1 MRLRSTLLFFLLVS
15 VPLVLMAWIGV
26 MLLRQQQAQAR
37 NAWISV
43 IETKLRAADSLLSQ
57 EMTRLESDLNSL
69 LKDTELTDDALH
81 ELPRDQPLV
90 RHAFLIDARGKMI
103 IPGTNGAARA
113 DVTAFMRRT
122 ESVWESG
129 VRFGSDAVQARR
141 EQARVAPSQQVAQN
155 NRSQQTYD
163 LNSPLSQQDGQATY
177 STKADVRP
185 NVKVS
190 GKTGT
195 AEPVIAAS
203 GWHVWFY
210 GSGPQM
216 IFWQERADR
225 RIAGVEIEMTALLSL
240 LVNRLS
246 GEDAPVAKGLTQVT
260 SSDGKT
266 ILHQWGAA
274 TESEVLPLVAQRTCS
289 SPLGMWRLVYL
300 PARNE
305 SPKVQRAPLIAG
317 LGGAGLA
324 LLAVAFLFL
333 RESTRDIR
341 EARRRVSF
349 VNQVSHELKTPLTNI
364 RLYAEMAQQR
374 VEELDD
380 DTASRHLSVVE
391 AETSRLSRLIHNVLT
406 FGQQQRDQL
415 AVHPRT
421 ASLDE
426 VTRRVTGVWRPGLE
440 AKGFAVECSLNAPDP
455 FMFDPD
461 ALEQIIGNLL
471 SNVEKYAGSGGFVRI
486 ASLADGKN
494 ARLTIEDRG
503 PGIPARMRATVFAP
517 FVRVR
522 NDVTE
527 GVSGTGIGLSI
538 SRNLAELHGGTLA
551 LEDVPGGGSR
561 FVLSLPI
568 KLNVGGGPPTHLS

>member
-1 MRLRSTLLFFLLVS
+1 MRLRSTLLFVFLVA
-15 VPLVLMAWIGV
+15 VPLALMAWIGV

-37 NAWISV
+37 NSWIAV
-43 IETKLRAADSLLSQ
+43 IEEKLGAADTLLSQ
-57 EMTRLESDLNSL
+57 EMTRLESDLDSL
-69 LKDTELTDDALH
+69 LQDTALTDEELH
-81 ELPRDQPLV
+81 ELPRDQPFV
-90 RHAFLIDARGKMI
+90 RHAFLLNTRGKMI
-103 IPGTNGAARA
+103 IPSSADAAMA
-113 DVTAFMRRT
+113 DVTAFLRRT

-129 VRFGSDAVQARR
+129 VRFGAAVAQAKQ
-141 EQARVAPSQQVAQN
+141 EPARVAQQQQETQNWQSQMNYSRNSSPS
-155 NRSQQTYD
+155 
-163 LNSPLSQQDGQATY
+163 QATY
-177 STKADVRP
+177 AKKADVRP

-190 GKTGT
+190 GKTGI

-210 GSGPQM
+210 GNGPQM
-216 IFWQERADR
+216 IFWQERADKQ
-225 RIAGVEIEMTALLSL
+225 IAGVEIEMTALISL

-246 GEDAPVAKGLTQVT
+246 GADAPQARGLMQIT
-260 SSDGKT
+260 SADGKM

-274 TESEVLPLVAQRTCS
+274 AENDVLPPIAQRACS
-289 SPLGMWRLVYL
+289 SPLGMWRLAYL

-305 SPKVQRAPLIAG
+305 SPRVQRAPLIAG

-324 LLAVAFLFL
+324 LVAVALLFL

-374 VEELDD
+374 MEELDD

-415 AVHPRT
+415 TVHPRA

-426 VTRRVTGVWRPGLE
+426 VTQRVAGMWRPGLE
-440 AKGFAVECSLNAPDP
+440 AKGFTVECTLHAPNS
-455 FMFDPD
+455 FNFDPD
-461 ALEQIIGNLL
+461 AVEQIIGNLL
-471 SNVEKYAGSGGFVRI
+471 SNVEKYAGSGRFVSI
-486 ASLADGKN
+486 ATQVNEKH
-494 ARLTIEDRG
+494 ARLTIEDHG

-538 SRNLAELHGGTLA
+538 SRNLAELHGGSLS
-551 LEDVPGGGSR
+551 LEDVAGGGSR
-561 FVLSLPI
+561 FVLVLPI
-568 KLNVGGGPPTHLS
+568 KQDVGGGPPTHLL